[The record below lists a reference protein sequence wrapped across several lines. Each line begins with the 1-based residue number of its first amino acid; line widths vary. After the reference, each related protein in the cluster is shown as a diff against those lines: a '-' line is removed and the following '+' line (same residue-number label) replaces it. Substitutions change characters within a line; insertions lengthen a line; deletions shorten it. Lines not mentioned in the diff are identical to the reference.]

1 MIRANIEHYAASLKC
16 FKGRQMNKFVPAD
29 ALIPEGLVTHNFKA
43 RMLTIHDLVK
53 DYDAVMSSAQHL
65 KGLFGTHDTWPEGL
79 TLEDDLVDLGWH
91 QREFKLRRSFA
102 YTVMSLDETK
112 CLGCFYIEPSEKVA
126 FEARVILWVRQS
138 ELDTGLEQQ
147 LERAVKQ
154 WLKDQ
159 WWFSTIAFP
168 GRDLTWSQWDALQ
181 DKVDR

>member
-1 MIRANIEHYAASLKC
+1 
-16 FKGRQMNKFVPAD
+16 
-29 ALIPEGLVTHNFKA
+29 
-43 RMLTIHDLVK
+43 
-53 DYDAVMSSAQHL
+53 
-65 KGLFGTHDTWPEGL
+65 
-79 TLEDDLVDLGWH
+79 
-91 QREFKLRRSFA
+91 
-102 YTVMSLDETK
+102 MSLDETK
-112 CLGCFYIEPSEKVA
+112 CLGCFYIEPSEKVV